1 VAAVLGLD
9 ACPVGWVGMLLDDTG
24 AVAGSVLAPSVAQ
37 AYADAAVL
45 AGGRLAAVGV
55 DIPIGLP
62 NGGPRQADL
71 LAARAL
77 GPRRSSVFAT
87 PVRAALAAP
96 THAEGSAINVAATGK
111 GMSMQAYRLGPKVLD
126 VDAWCRGVEVA
137 VREVHPEVSFAELA
151 GGPLPYPKKT
161 WAGQARRRSLLRD
174 AGVVLGDALGPADRV
189 PVDDVLDA
197 AVAAWTAR
205 RVALGT
211 ARSLPSP
218 PEDVGDGWPAAIWV

>member
-9 ACPVGWVGMLLDDTG
+9 ACLAGWVGVLLDGTG
-24 AVAGSVLAPSVAQ
+24 ALAGSVLAPYVAQ
-37 AYADAAVL
+37 AYDHAAVL
-45 AGGRLAAVGV
+45 AGGPLAAVGV

-62 NGGPRQADL
+62 SSGPRQADL
-71 LAARAL
+71 LAAKAL

-87 PVRAALAAP
+87 PVRAALVAP

-111 GMSMQAYRLGPKVLD
+111 GMSMQAYRLGPKVFD
-126 VDAWCRGVEVA
+126 VDAWCRGLDVA